1 MLLRFK
7 LDGDAKFQL
16 EVNPN
21 EDIIIFSSHRFP
33 KFSLQS
39 PSLSLRGKSWALE
52 SVLILSSAISSS
64 YDFGHVTRLRSQ
76 LYPVTVIS
84 LLMLSSWSHPWPL
97 SDIWAGVPPI
107 LCNWSAALFVS
118 ILLSTGFAHF
128 KVQPVCSNTWR
139 IHSWMRD

>member
-7 LDGDAKFQL
+7 LDGDAKFQS

-39 PSLSLRGKSWALE
+39 PPLSLRGKSWALE

-64 YDFGHVTRLRSQ
+64 YDFGHVTRLCSQ
-76 LYPVTVIS
+76 LYPVEIT
-84 LLMLSSWSHPWPL
+84 PL
-97 SDIWAGVPPI
+97 TS
-107 LCNWSAALFVS
+107 
-118 ILLSTGFAHF
+118 
-128 KVQPVCSNTWR
+128 Q
-139 IHSWMRD
+139 